1 MSRKRKP
8 GHDSEKHTQSY
19 EMSPAHKVIPT
30 WRRSIIYLDKSNTFM
45 TDTEIELIVKH
56 HERKEH
62 QKEKNGT
69 DDYNKADGWDIKE
82 SFWIDNLYLIQS
94 LSIFIWQGVCVS
106 FV

>member
-1 MSRKRKP
+1 
-8 GHDSEKHTQSY
+8 
-19 EMSPAHKVIPT
+19 
-30 WRRSIIYLDKSNTFM
+30 M

-94 LSIFIWQGVCVS
+94 L
-106 FV
+106 